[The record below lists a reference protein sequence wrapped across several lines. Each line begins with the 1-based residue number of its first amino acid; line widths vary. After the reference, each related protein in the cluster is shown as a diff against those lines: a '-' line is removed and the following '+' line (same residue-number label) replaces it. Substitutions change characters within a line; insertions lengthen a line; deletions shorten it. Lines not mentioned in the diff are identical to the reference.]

1 MFRQYRNYRRRDLQL
16 NLHLGK
22 ETEAI
27 YLKINIQLRKWFII
41 GLYKP
46 PSQEN
51 FLLLENISKNVSSY
65 LHSYENIT
73 LLRDFNMTPEDK
85 NLQHFIDTF
94 SLEHLIN
101 DPTCLKGR
109 PSCIDLI
116 ITNKKS
122 YFKNTCGTFSNNI
135 LFS

>member
-46 PSQEN
+46 PSQN
-51 FLLLENISKNVSSY
+51 NILLLENISKNVSSY
-65 LHSYENIT
+65 LHSYEYVT
-73 LLRDFNMTPEDK
+73 LLRDFKMTPEDK

-101 DPTCLKGR
+101 DPTCFKGR

-116 ITNKKS
+116 IPNKKS